1 MADTPAPRK
10 SVLKSPWTWVG
21 VAVIALVGGAYL
33 LYRQNKNAQAAASST
48 TTTGTP
54 SDETDYA
61 GQIGTLQAEIADL
74 QGTLAQQSGTTSSV
88 TVTVPAVEGKSIDAA
103 KAAITGAGLVP
114 KLNTATAGG
123 TTYVIT
129 SQTPGAG
136 SKVPA
141 GSTVDLAAGVAT
153 GAGGTSGGGG
163 STSSDVLPAPGKAS
177 VTPHAGGADIGGG
190 SVPGAKAYEIVVQ
203 GATGPGTGTSHYD
216 HVSATNHADVSLT
229 PGRYITK
236 SRAGTS
242 AANVHGHW
250 SADTSFTVPKS
261 SGSGQTHPGG
271 SGTPPAKTGPPKS

>member
-33 LYRQNKNAQAAASST
+33 LYRRNKNAQAAASST
-48 TTTGTP
+48 TATGIP

-74 QGTLAQQSGTTSSV
+74 QGTLAQQGGTTSSV

-123 TTYVIT
+123 TDYVIT

-136 SKVPA
+136 QKVPA
-141 GSTVDLAAGVAT
+141 GSSVDLAAGVAAST
-153 GAGGTSGGGG
+153 GGGG
-163 STSSDVLPAPGKAS
+163 STALKAPGKAS

-190 SVPGAKAYEIVVQ
+190 SVEGAKAYEILVQ
-203 GATGPGTGTSHYD
+203 GAGGKGTGTSHYD
-216 HVSATNHADVSLT
+216 HVSPTNHADVTLS
-229 PGRYITK
+229 PGKYVTR
-236 SRAGTS
+236 SRAGVS
-242 AANVHGHW
+242 AANVHGPW
-250 SADTSFTVPKS
+250 SQDTAFTVPKA
-261 SGSGQTHPGG
+261 SGPGQTRP
-271 SGTPPAKTGPPKS
+271 KTGPPKS